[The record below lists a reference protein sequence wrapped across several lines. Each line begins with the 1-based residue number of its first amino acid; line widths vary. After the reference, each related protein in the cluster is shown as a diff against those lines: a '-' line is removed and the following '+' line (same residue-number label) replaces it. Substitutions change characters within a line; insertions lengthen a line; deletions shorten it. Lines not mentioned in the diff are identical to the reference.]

1 MTTRRKF
8 LLLALVLGAFVMLET
23 VQLFAGLAGPLDL
36 PFQRVT
42 ISMDLDPSVEGDTVH
57 IAGTTNLPDGA
68 LVDYWFYQEFGQ
80 GEDGPAGT
88 AEVKDGNFV
97 IEHDMTG
104 YERGAWKVEASF
116 STVWGSE
123 QPSRVTA
130 LVGDEGEHLA
140 GPQVSVDSPGDAK
153 QIFVSTSVTLP

>member
-1 MTTRRKF
+1 VTTKRK
-8 LLLALVLGAFVMLET
+8 LLGLALVLGAFVMLET
-23 VQLFAGLAGPLDL
+23 VQLFVGLAGPLDL
-36 PFQRVT
+36 PFQRVA
-42 ISMDLDPSVEGDTVH
+42 ISIDLDAGVDGDTVR
-57 IAGTTNLPDGA
+57 IAGSTNLPDGA
-68 LVDYWFYQEFGQ
+68 LVDYWFYQGFGL

-88 AEVKDGNFV
+88 AQVQDGNFV

-104 YERGAWKVEASF
+104 YGRGEWKVEASF

-123 QPSRVTA
+123 QPSNVIA

-140 GPQVSVDSPGDAK
+140 GPQVYVDSPGDAK